1 MKWLILILGIAT
13 NASASVL
20 VKMAMMPPRKFPSLA
35 ELMASPLSVFSNWP
49 FWLGLVLY
57 GAAFLL
63 YAAALARLPLNVA
76 HPILTAGA
84 VAAVALSSALIFRE
98 SFPWTT
104 LAGIALVIA
113 GVVLIT
119 YRVS

>member
-1 MKWLILILGIAT
+1 MKWLILILGIAS

-20 VKMAMMPPRKFPSLA
+20 IKMAMMPPRKFPS
-35 ELMASPLSVFSNWP
+35 FSDPVSALTNWP
-49 FWLGLVLY
+49 FWLGLGLY
-57 GAAFLL
+57 GGAFLL

-84 VAAVALSSALIFRE
+84 VATVAVFSIVIFRE
-98 SFPWTT
+98 SFYWTT
-104 LAGIALVIA
+104 GAGIVLVIA

-119 YRVS
+119 VRVA

>member
-1 MKWLILILGIAT
+1 MKWLILFLGIAS

-20 VKMAMMPPRKFPSLA
+20 VKMAMMPPRKFPSLSDPMSA
-35 ELMASPLSVFSNWP
+35 LSNWP

-76 HPILTAGA
+76 HPVLTAGA
-84 VAAVALSSALIFRE
+84 VATVALCSVVIFRE
-98 SFPWTT
+98 SFHWSTG
-104 LAGIALVIA
+104 AGVALVIV
-113 GVVLIT
+113 GVALIT
-119 YRVS
+119 ARVA

>member
-1 MKWLILILGIAT
+1 MKWLILSLGILT

-20 VKMAMMPPRKFPSLA
+20 VKMAMLPPRRFPSLA
-35 ELMASPLSVFSNWP
+35 SPMAALSNWP
-49 FWLGLVLY
+49 FWLGLGLY

-84 VAAVALSSALIFRE
+84 VATVAAMSVLIFRE
-98 SFPWTT
+98 PFHWTT
-104 LAGIALVIA
+104 GAGIALVIA
-113 GVVLIT
+113 GVALIT
-119 YRVS
+119 ARVA